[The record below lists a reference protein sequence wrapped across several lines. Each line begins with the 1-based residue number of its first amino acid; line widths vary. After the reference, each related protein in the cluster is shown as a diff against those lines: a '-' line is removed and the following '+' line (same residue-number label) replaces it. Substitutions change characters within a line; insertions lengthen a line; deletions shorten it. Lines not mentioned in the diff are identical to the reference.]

1 MKRSLLASCL
11 LARYAYNRAVRTISF
26 SRVNCRDYYFKS
38 RVNRV
43 FSHIGL
49 SAMSCAK
56 TAEPIEM
63 QFGMLS
69 YEGPGNM
76 YYMGM

>member
-1 MKRSLLASCL
+1 MKWSLLASCL
-11 LARYAYNRAVRTISF
+11 LAGYAYNTAVKRLSF
-26 SRVNCRDYYFKS
+26 SRVNCTDYYLKS

-63 QFGMLS
+63 QFGILS
-69 YEGPGNM
+69 
-76 YYMGM
+76 